1 MTLQCFLP
9 FHRLPPHFVHLT
21 IAMGCLLF
29 LISVHLCL
37 LCLLPSTHQAK
48 LVFLP
53 SLASY
58 TPDLG
63 PFPVQKEELM
73 PSQPSQ
79 SSSSPQ
85 GGGGEGGEIPA
96 AEHNPHKST
105 QLPWQGLSHLMS
117 PLVLAAWHSSHLA
130 PSGAHTCEMGECW
143 HSGLVDSQRHRW
155 GSEIAALL
163 LWSLKPLKLS

>member
-1 MTLQCFLP
+1 MTFQCFLP

-21 IAMGCLLF
+21 IAMGCPLF

-37 LCLLPSTHQAK
+37 LCLLPSTHQAN

-58 TPDLG
+58 KPDLG

-73 PSQPSQ
+73 LSQPSR
-79 SSSSPQ
+79 SSCSPQ
-85 GGGGEGGEIPA
+85 VGGGEVPA
-96 AEHNPHKST
+96 AEHNPHKCT
-105 QLPWQGLSHLMS
+105 QLPWKCLSHLMS
-117 PLVLAAWHSSHLA
+117 LLVLPAWHSSH
-130 PSGAHTCEMGECW
+130 PSLSGSHSCEMGECW
-143 HSGLVDSQRHRW
+143 HGGLVDSQRHRW
-155 GSEIAALL
+155 GSEMAALL